1 MTPVVVDASAGVELA
16 LKTPIGLHLDAKI
29 PGPSTIWVPEHYY
42 AEAAAVL
49 RRQEI
54 NGRFAPAR
62 VQVALD
68 RLLAVPARRVSVK
81 PLVPEAWRLRHNLT
95 FADALY
101 VVVAQHL
108 GADLVTADMRLANAP
123 GLPVATITP

>member
-16 LKTPIGLHLDAKI
+16 LKTPIGHQLDAKM
-29 PGPSTIWVPEHYY
+29 PGSSTVWVPEHYY
-42 AEAAAVL
+42 AEATAVL
-49 RRQEI
+49 RRHEI
-54 NGRFAPAR
+54 SGRLGSAR

-68 RLLAVPARRVSVK
+68 RLLAVPTRRVSVK
-81 PLVPEAWRLRHNLT
+81 PLIPEAWRLRHNLT
-95 FADALY
+95 IADGLY

-108 GADLVTADMRLANAP
+108 GAELVTADMRLANAP